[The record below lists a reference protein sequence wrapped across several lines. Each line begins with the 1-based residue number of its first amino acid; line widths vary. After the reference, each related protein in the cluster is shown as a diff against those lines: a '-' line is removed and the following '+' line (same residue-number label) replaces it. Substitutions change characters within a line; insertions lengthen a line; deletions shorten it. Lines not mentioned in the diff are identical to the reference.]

1 MNQISKKEK
10 FPKGWKW
17 STLGELAIYFNGR
30 AFKSEEW
37 GRTGLPIIRIQ
48 NLTQS
53 SDTSNFYEGKY
64 EEQHLVKKGDLLLAW
79 SATLGIFEWER
90 GNALLNQHI
99 FKVQV
104 HRDLIDKKFY
114 FYQVKNLLEKIKAE
128 VHGGGMKHITKPKL
142 MALKVIIPP
151 LEEQREIVSRLD
163 AQMAQI
169 ETLKKE
175 AEKENEIENIFLKS
189 FLNKFFTKW
198 WQSKKLGDLFS
209 TRYGL
214 SKPSVSDITKAKAI
228 RMNNITTGGELLL
241 DNICF
246 LNLTK
251 EEVKKNRVLKGD
263 ILFNRTNSAELVGK
277 NTIFNQDG
285 EYVAVSYLI
294 VVSPK
299 NKDISPEFISFYL
312 NTSKMK
318 KYFLENCDRAISQ
331 ANFSASKLREIEV
344 PFPSINEQMEI
355 VKKIK
360 LLKKE
365 HDSMRE
371 NINKKANAIS
381 KFTQAILK
389 EAFLKYEIPTGIENV
404 Y

>member
-1 MNQISKKEK
+1 M
-10 FPKGWKW
+10 
-17 STLGELAIYFNGR
+17 
-30 AFKSEEW
+30 
-37 GRTGLPIIRIQ
+37 
-48 NLTQS
+48 
-53 SDTSNFYEGKY
+53 
-64 EEQHLVKKGDLLLAW
+64 
-79 SATLGIFEWER
+79 
-90 GNALLNQHI
+90 
-99 FKVQV
+99 
-104 HRDLIDKKFY
+104 
-114 FYQVKNLLEKIKAE
+114 
-128 VHGGGMKHITKPKL
+128 
-142 MALKVIIPP
+142 
-151 LEEQREIVSRLD
+151 
-163 AQMAQI
+163 
-169 ETLKKE
+169 
-175 AEKENEIENIFLKS
+175 
-189 FLNKFFTKW
+189 
-198 WQSKKLGDLFS
+198 
-209 TRYGL
+209 
-214 SKPSVSDITKAKAI
+214 
-228 RMNNITTGGELLL
+228 

-404 Y
+404 YYQ